1 MKAKD
6 KFLKYCNM
14 FKRELADLQA
24 EIDYEQ
30 EGKQWHG
37 TLAYIGANYSYE
49 LANIGFEL
57 GYSTWFFMI
66 ADFFTTADFGALR
79 PFSFEEIKE
88 NVCNTI
94 ISNERIEQHY
104 TEKEIEDI
112 KKRILKCKE
121 NF

>member
-1 MKAKD
+1 MKMKAKD

-14 FKRELADLQA
+14 FRNDLADLQK

-49 LANIGFEL
+49 LANICFEL
-57 GYSTWFFMI
+57 GYATWFFMI
-66 ADFFTTADFGALR
+66 ADFGTLR
-79 PFSFEEIKE
+79 PLSFREVKE
-88 NVCNTI
+88 NICNTI
-94 ISNERIEQHY
+94 IINERIEQHY
-104 TEKEIEDI
+104 TEKEIKNIE
-112 KKRILKCKE
+112 KRVLKCRR

>member
-1 MKAKD
+1 MKMKAKD

-14 FKRELADLQA
+14 FRNDLADLQK

-49 LANIGFEL
+49 LANICFEL

-66 ADFFTTADFGALR
+66 ADFGTLR
-79 PFSFEEIKE
+79 PFSFGKIKE
-88 NVCNTI
+88 NICNTI
-94 ISNERIEQHY
+94 ISNEEICNNY
-104 TEKEIEDI
+104 TAEEIDKI
-112 KKRILKCKE
+112 KNEILNAKI
-121 NF
+121 N

>member
-6 KFLKYCNM
+6 KFLLNCNM

-37 TLAYIGANYSYE
+37 TLAYIGENYSYE

-57 GYSTWFFMI
+57 GYATWFFMI
-66 ADFFTTADFGALR
+66 GNYNGDKFDYKTL
-79 PFSFEEIKE
+79 KE
-88 NVCNTI
+88 GVCNTI
-94 ISNERIEQHY
+94 ISNEIICNEY
-104 TEKEIEDI
+104 TAEEIKKIKKEILSAKI
-112 KKRILKCKE
+112 
-121 NF
+121 N

>member
-6 KFLKYCNM
+6 KFLQYCNM

-37 TLAYIGANYSYE
+37 TLAYIGANYSYR
-49 LANIGFEL
+49 LANICFEL
-57 GYSTWFFMI
+57 GYATWFFMI
-66 ADFFTTADFGALR
+66 GNYNGDKFDYKTL
-79 PFSFEEIKE
+79 KE
-88 NVCNTI
+88 NICNTI
-94 ISNERIEQHY
+94 IINERIEQHY
-104 TEKEIEDI
+104 TEKEIKNIE
-112 KKRILKCKE
+112 KRVLKCRR

>member
-1 MKAKD
+1 MKMKAKD

-14 FKRELADLQA
+14 FRNDLADLQK

-49 LANIGFEL
+49 LANICFEL

-66 ADFFTTADFGALR
+66 ADFGTLR

-94 ISNERIEQHY
+94 ISNEKIEQHY
-104 TEKEIEDI
+104 TEREIEDI

>member
-1 MKAKD
+1 MKMKAKD

-14 FKRELADLQA
+14 FKNDLADLQK

-30 EGKQWHG
+30 DGKQWHG

-49 LANIGFEL
+49 LANICFEL

-66 ADFFTTADFGALR
+66 ADFGTLR

-88 NVCNTI
+88 GVCNTI
-94 ISNERIEQHY
+94 ISNEEICNNY
-104 TEKEIEDI
+104 TAEEINQI
-112 KKRILKCKE
+112 KNKILSAKI
-121 NF
+121 N

>member
-6 KFLKYCNM
+6 KFLLNCDI

-24 EIDYEQ
+24 EIDYAEDT
-30 EGKQWHG
+30 KIHG

-49 LANIGFEL
+49 LANICFEL

-66 ADFFTTADFGALR
+66 ADFGTLR

-94 ISNERIEQHY
+94 ISNEKIEQHY
-104 TEKEIEDI
+104 TEREIEDI

-121 NF
+121 N

>member
-14 FKRELADLQA
+14 FRNDLADLQK

-37 TLAYIGANYSYE
+37 TLAYIGVNYSYE
-49 LANIGFEL
+49 LANICFEL

-66 ADFFTTADFGALR
+66 ADFGTLR

-88 NVCNTI
+88 GVCNTI
-94 ISNERIEQHY
+94 IINERIEQHY
-104 TEKEIEDI
+104 TEKEIKNI
-112 KKRILKCKE
+112 KKRVLKCRG